1 MDYIRGIKEHPDIS
15 KIGEIKNNSKGTPM
29 KIIAYRNSE
38 DIDVQF
44 QDKFYYIKEHQTYS
58 NFKSGAIKNPYDRT
72 VFGVGYVGVGKYK
85 TKEKDGRFTIYY
97 QQWKNMLLRC
107 YVKAE
112 RHHAYEDAKVC
123 EEWLNF
129 QIFAKWYDEHYYEIE
144 GSLQIDKDIKY
155 PGNMIYSPQTCMLTP
170 QKINLM
176 FINKPNSRGL
186 PNGIVKQ
193 GKGYLAKY
201 NHEHLG
207 VFSTVEEAYCR
218 QTKKKKEVI
227 IELANEYKDVMP
239 KDIYDVVVGY
249 EFDIKNDRNYVA

>member
-1 MDYIRGIKEHPDIS
+1 
-15 KIGEIKNNSKGTPM
+15 M
-29 KIIAYRNSE
+29 KIIRYGNYD

-44 QDKFYYIKEHQTYS
+44 QDEFYYIKEHQTYS
-58 NFKSGAIKNPYDRT
+58 NFKSGSIKNPYDRT

-129 QIFAKWYDEHYYEIE
+129 QTFAKWYDEHYYEIE

-155 PGNMIYSPQTCMLTP
+155 PGNTIYSPQTCMLTP

-176 FINKPNSRGL
+176 FMNKSNNRGL
-186 PNGIVKQ
+186 PNGIVRQ

-201 NHEHLG
+201 NNEHLG
-207 VFSTVEEAYCR
+207 VFSTVEEAYYH

-239 KDIYDVVVGY
+239 KDIYDVVVRY
-249 EFDIKNDRNYVA
+249 EFDIRNDRNYVA